1 VLLATSTNAYPRVV
15 VVVVGA
21 TVVVVGLKVV
31 VVGAAVV
38 VVVVGAAVVVVAIH
52 PNAPCEVNV
61 YKGPPGNV
69 VVLPIMITVLVG
81 KPLAT
86 AVHLSLDANVPG
98 AYAIEYAVELF
109 AQSNIL

>member
-1 VLLATSTNAYPRVV
+1 M
-15 VVVVGA
+15 
-21 TVVVVGLKVV
+21 
-31 VVGAAVV
+31 V
-38 VVVVGAAVVVVAIH
+38 VVVVGAAVVVLVVGTADVVLVVGATVVVVAAH
-52 PNAPCEVNV
+52 PNTPCEVNV
-61 YKGPPGNV
+61 YKVPPGNV

-98 AYAIEYAVELF
+98 AYAIEYPVELF